1 MLCIINKI
9 ACISC
14 YRALRIIRVI
24 SAIRVQEN
32 DKRPRIKRI
41 SRIIVPDSSQ
51 DFSSDFERSDP
62 SKTPPL
68 SEVSSAFWL
77 GFWLRIF
84 VHHSSLTSSAI
95 NNHSS
100 AMNNESQIVLY
111 QPDDSIRLE
120 VKIDAGNETVWLNRN
135 QIAEL
140 FGRDV
145 KTIGK
150 HINNALRE
158 ELATET
164 ETNVSDVNNPKNPT
178 VAKFATVQIEGGRE
192 VTRQVEYYNL
202 DVILSVGYRVKS
214 NRGIQF
220 RRWSNTILKQYLLQG
235 YSINRHLVALQER
248 TDQRF
253 ADIEQRLDNQQKQ
266 IDFFIRTNVPPIE
279 GIFYEGQVLDARLF
293 AEQLIKIAK
302 REVVLIDNYI
312 DSRSFDILELRNPGV
327 EATIYVERIG
337 RGLQSLQQ
345 TAHTQS
351 GRTVHLAETSQRVH
365 DRFLI
370 IDDEVYHLGASLNE
384 LGKRLFAF
392 SRLQMDKGIIMRSVI
407 SHRSAICN
415 L

>member
-1 MLCIINKI
+1 
-9 ACISC
+9 
-14 YRALRIIRVI
+14 
-24 SAIRVQEN
+24 
-32 DKRPRIKRI
+32 
-41 SRIIVPDSSQ
+41 
-51 DFSSDFERSDP
+51 
-62 SKTPPL
+62 
-68 SEVSSAFWL
+68 
-77 GFWLRIF
+77 
-84 VHHSSLTSSAI
+84 
-95 NNHSS
+95 
-100 AMNNESQIVLY
+100 MNNESQIVLY

-120 VKIDAGNETVWLNRN
+120 VKIDAGNETVWLTQQ

-140 FGRDV
+140 FGTKRPAITKHLNNIYQSGELD
-145 KTIGK
+145 KASTCSILEHMGNDGK
-150 HINNALRE
+150 QHYTTA
-158 ELATET
+158 
-164 ETNVSDVNNPKNPT
+164 
-178 VAKFATVQIEGGRE
+178 
-192 VTRQVEYYNL
+192 YYNL
-202 DVILSVGYRVKS
+202 DAILSVGYRVNS
-214 NRGIQF
+214 VNATAF

-266 IDFFIRTNVPPIE
+266 IDFFVRTNVPPIE

-407 SHRSAICN
+407 SNQSDICN

>member
-1 MLCIINKI
+1 
-9 ACISC
+9 
-14 YRALRIIRVI
+14 
-24 SAIRVQEN
+24 
-32 DKRPRIKRI
+32 
-41 SRIIVPDSSQ
+41 
-51 DFSSDFERSDP
+51 
-62 SKTPPL
+62 
-68 SEVSSAFWL
+68 
-77 GFWLRIF
+77 
-84 VHHSSLTSSAI
+84 
-95 NNHSS
+95 
-100 AMNNESQIVLY
+100 MNNESQIVLY

-164 ETNVSDVNNPKNPT
+164 ETNVSDVNNPNNPT

-253 ADIEQRLDNQQKQ
+253 ADIEQRRLTL
-266 IDFFIRTNVPPIE
+266 IRHSRTT
-279 GIFYEGQVLDARLF
+279 Q
-293 AEQLIKIAK
+293 
-302 REVVLIDNYI
+302 
-312 DSRSFDILELRNPGV
+312 SRSRGNHLCRAHWQRTAIIAADSPHS
-327 EATIYVERIG
+327 ERANG
-337 RGLQSLQQ
+337 S
-345 TAHTQS
+345 S
-351 GRTVHLAETSQRVH
+351 GRNQPESPRP
-365 DRFLI
+365 FS
-370 IDDEVYHLGASLNE
+370 YH
-384 LGKRLFAF
+384 R
-392 SRLQMDKGIIMRSVI
+392 
-407 SHRSAICN
+407 
-415 L
+415 

>member
-1 MLCIINKI
+1 
-9 ACISC
+9 
-14 YRALRIIRVI
+14 
-24 SAIRVQEN
+24 
-32 DKRPRIKRI
+32 
-41 SRIIVPDSSQ
+41 
-51 DFSSDFERSDP
+51 
-62 SKTPPL
+62 
-68 SEVSSAFWL
+68 
-77 GFWLRIF
+77 
-84 VHHSSLTSSAI
+84 
-95 NNHSS
+95 
-100 AMNNESQIVLY
+100 MNNESQIVLY

-164 ETNVSDVNNPKNPT
+164 ETIVSDVNNQKNPT

-266 IDFFIRTNVPPIE
+266 IDFFVRTNVPPIE

-312 DSRSFDILELRNPGV
+312 DSRSFDILEFRNPGV

-392 SRLQMDKGIIMRSVI
+392 SRLQMDKEIIMRSVI
-407 SHRSAICN
+407 SHQ
-415 L
+415 

>member
-1 MLCIINKI
+1 M
-9 ACISC
+9 
-14 YRALRIIRVI
+14 
-24 SAIRVQEN
+24 Q
-32 DKRPRIKRI
+32 
-41 SRIIVPDSSQ
+41 
-51 DFSSDFERSDP
+51 
-62 SKTPPL
+62 
-68 SEVSSAFWL
+68 
-77 GFWLRIF
+77 
-84 VHHSSLTSSAI
+84 
-95 NNHSS
+95 
-100 AMNNESQIVLY
+100 NESQIVLY

-164 ETNVSDVNNPKNPT
+164 ETNVSDVNKQNNPT

-253 ADIEQRLDNQQKQ
+253 ANIEQRLDNQQKQ

-312 DSRSFDILELRNPGV
+312 DSRSFDILELRNPEV

-345 TAHTQS
+345 TAHTQT
-351 GRTVHLAETSQRVH
+351 GRTVHLAETRQRVH

-392 SRLQMDKGIIMRSVI
+392 CRLQMDKEIILRSI
-407 SHRSAICN
+407 ITN
-415 L
+415 Q

>member
-1 MLCIINKI
+1 MNFVVYNQQNRIHFPLI
-9 ACISC
+9 A
-14 YRALRIIRVI
+14 
-24 SAIRVQEN
+24 
-32 DKRPRIKRI
+32 
-41 SRIIVPDSSQ
+41 
-51 DFSSDFERSDP
+51 
-62 SKTPPL
+62 
-68 SEVSSAFWL
+68 
-77 GFWLRIF
+77 
-84 VHHSSLTSSAI
+84 HSSSAI

-164 ETNVSDVNNPKNPT
+164 ETIVSDVNNPKNPT

-266 IDFFIRTNVPPIE
+266 IDFFVRTNVPPIE

-392 SRLQMDKGIIMRSVI
+392 SRLQMDKEIIMRSVI
-407 SHRSAICN
+407 SN
-415 L
+415 Q

>member
-1 MLCIINKI
+1 
-9 ACISC
+9 
-14 YRALRIIRVI
+14 
-24 SAIRVQEN
+24 
-32 DKRPRIKRI
+32 
-41 SRIIVPDSSQ
+41 
-51 DFSSDFERSDP
+51 
-62 SKTPPL
+62 
-68 SEVSSAFWL
+68 
-77 GFWLRIF
+77 
-84 VHHSSLTSSAI
+84 
-95 NNHSS
+95 
-100 AMNNESQIVLY
+100 MNNESQIVLY

-164 ETNVSDVNNPKNPT
+164 ETNVSDVNNQNNPT

-266 IDFFIRTNVPPIE
+266 IDFFVRTNVPPIE

-407 SHRSAICN
+407 SNQSDICN

>member
-1 MLCIINKI
+1 
-9 ACISC
+9 
-14 YRALRIIRVI
+14 
-24 SAIRVQEN
+24 
-32 DKRPRIKRI
+32 
-41 SRIIVPDSSQ
+41 
-51 DFSSDFERSDP
+51 
-62 SKTPPL
+62 
-68 SEVSSAFWL
+68 
-77 GFWLRIF
+77 
-84 VHHSSLTSSAI
+84 
-95 NNHSS
+95 
-100 AMNNESQIVLY
+100 MNNESQIVLY
-111 QPDDSIRLE
+111 QPYDSIRLE

-164 ETNVSDVNNPKNPT
+164 ETNVSDVNNQNNPT

-266 IDFFIRTNVPPIE
+266 IDFFVRTNVPPIE

-407 SHRSAICN
+407 SHQ
-415 L
+415 

>member
-1 MLCIINKI
+1 
-9 ACISC
+9 
-14 YRALRIIRVI
+14 
-24 SAIRVQEN
+24 
-32 DKRPRIKRI
+32 
-41 SRIIVPDSSQ
+41 
-51 DFSSDFERSDP
+51 
-62 SKTPPL
+62 
-68 SEVSSAFWL
+68 
-77 GFWLRIF
+77 
-84 VHHSSLTSSAI
+84 
-95 NNHSS
+95 
-100 AMNNESQIVLY
+100 MNNESQIVLY

-164 ETNVSDVNNPKNPT
+164 ETIVSDVNNQKNPT

-266 IDFFIRTNVPPIE
+266 IDFFVRTNVPPIE

-392 SRLQMDKGIIMRSVI
+392 SRLQMDKEIIMRSVI
-407 SHRSAICN
+407 SHQIISV
-415 L
+415 

>member
-1 MLCIINKI
+1 
-9 ACISC
+9 
-14 YRALRIIRVI
+14 
-24 SAIRVQEN
+24 
-32 DKRPRIKRI
+32 
-41 SRIIVPDSSQ
+41 
-51 DFSSDFERSDP
+51 
-62 SKTPPL
+62 
-68 SEVSSAFWL
+68 
-77 GFWLRIF
+77 
-84 VHHSSLTSSAI
+84 
-95 NNHSS
+95 
-100 AMNNESQIVLY
+100 MNNESQIVLY

-164 ETNVSDVNNPKNPT
+164 ETNVSDVNNQNNPT

-266 IDFFIRTNVPPIE
+266 IDFFVRTNVPPIE

-392 SRLQMDKGIIMRSVI
+392 SRLQMDKGIIMRSII
-407 SHRSAICN
+407 SNQIIN
-415 L
+415 

>member
-1 MLCIINKI
+1 
-9 ACISC
+9 
-14 YRALRIIRVI
+14 
-24 SAIRVQEN
+24 
-32 DKRPRIKRI
+32 
-41 SRIIVPDSSQ
+41 
-51 DFSSDFERSDP
+51 
-62 SKTPPL
+62 
-68 SEVSSAFWL
+68 
-77 GFWLRIF
+77 
-84 VHHSSLTSSAI
+84 
-95 NNHSS
+95 
-100 AMNNESQIVLY
+100 MNNESQIVLY

-164 ETNVSDVNNPKNPT
+164 ETNVSDVNNQNNPT

-253 ADIEQRLDNQQKQ
+253 ADIEQRRLTL
-266 IDFFIRTNVPPIE
+266 IRHSRT
-279 GIFYEGQVLDARLF
+279 ALF
-293 AEQLIKIAK
+293 
-302 REVVLIDNYI
+302 R
-312 DSRSFDILELRNPGV
+312 SR
-327 EATIYVERIG
+327 
-337 RGLQSLQQ
+337 
-345 TAHTQS
+345 
-351 GRTVHLAETSQRVH
+351 
-365 DRFLI
+365 
-370 IDDEVYHLGASLNE
+370 YHLGASLNE
-384 LGKRLFAF
+384 LSKRLFAF
-392 SRLQMDKGIIMRSVI
+392 SRLQMDKEIITRSII
-407 SHRSAICN
+407 SNQQSYRRTRFFLKGQRSHQTRW
-415 L
+415 

>member
-1 MLCIINKI
+1 M
-9 ACISC
+9 
-14 YRALRIIRVI
+14 
-24 SAIRVQEN
+24 Q
-32 DKRPRIKRI
+32 
-41 SRIIVPDSSQ
+41 
-51 DFSSDFERSDP
+51 
-62 SKTPPL
+62 
-68 SEVSSAFWL
+68 
-77 GFWLRIF
+77 
-84 VHHSSLTSSAI
+84 
-95 NNHSS
+95 
-100 AMNNESQIVLY
+100 NESQIVLY

-164 ETNVSDVNNPKNPT
+164 ETNVSDVNKQNNPT

-266 IDFFIRTNVPPIE
+266 IDFFVRTNVPPIE

-392 SRLQMDKGIIMRSVI
+392 SRLQMDKGIIMRSII
-407 SHRSAICN
+407 SNQIIN
-415 L
+415 

>member
-1 MLCIINKI
+1 
-9 ACISC
+9 
-14 YRALRIIRVI
+14 
-24 SAIRVQEN
+24 
-32 DKRPRIKRI
+32 
-41 SRIIVPDSSQ
+41 
-51 DFSSDFERSDP
+51 
-62 SKTPPL
+62 
-68 SEVSSAFWL
+68 
-77 GFWLRIF
+77 
-84 VHHSSLTSSAI
+84 
-95 NNHSS
+95 
-100 AMNNESQIVLY
+100 MNNESQIVLY

-164 ETNVSDVNNPKNPT
+164 ETIVSDVNNPKNPT

-266 IDFFIRTNVPPIE
+266 IDFFVRTNVPPIE

-370 IDDEVYHLGASLNE
+370 IDNEVYHLGASLNE

-392 SRLQMDKGIIMRSVI
+392 SRLQMDKEIIMRSVI
-407 SHRSAICN
+407 SHQSSV
-415 L
+415 

>member
-1 MLCIINKI
+1 
-9 ACISC
+9 
-14 YRALRIIRVI
+14 
-24 SAIRVQEN
+24 
-32 DKRPRIKRI
+32 
-41 SRIIVPDSSQ
+41 
-51 DFSSDFERSDP
+51 
-62 SKTPPL
+62 
-68 SEVSSAFWL
+68 
-77 GFWLRIF
+77 
-84 VHHSSLTSSAI
+84 
-95 NNHSS
+95 
-100 AMNNESQIVLY
+100 MNNESQIVLY

-164 ETNVSDVNNPKNPT
+164 ETNVSDVNNQNNPT

-266 IDFFIRTNVPPIE
+266 IDFFVRTNVPPIE

-407 SHRSAICN
+407 SNQSDICY

>member
-1 MLCIINKI
+1 
-9 ACISC
+9 
-14 YRALRIIRVI
+14 
-24 SAIRVQEN
+24 
-32 DKRPRIKRI
+32 
-41 SRIIVPDSSQ
+41 
-51 DFSSDFERSDP
+51 
-62 SKTPPL
+62 
-68 SEVSSAFWL
+68 
-77 GFWLRIF
+77 
-84 VHHSSLTSSAI
+84 
-95 NNHSS
+95 
-100 AMNNESQIVLY
+100 MNNESQIVLY

-164 ETNVSDVNNPKNPT
+164 ETNVSDVNNQNNPT

-266 IDFFIRTNVPPIE
+266 IDFFVRTNVPPIE

-392 SRLQMDKGIIMRSVI
+392 SRLQMDKGIIMKSVI
-407 SHRSAICN
+407 SHQ
-415 L
+415 

>member
-1 MLCIINKI
+1 
-9 ACISC
+9 
-14 YRALRIIRVI
+14 
-24 SAIRVQEN
+24 
-32 DKRPRIKRI
+32 
-41 SRIIVPDSSQ
+41 
-51 DFSSDFERSDP
+51 
-62 SKTPPL
+62 
-68 SEVSSAFWL
+68 
-77 GFWLRIF
+77 
-84 VHHSSLTSSAI
+84 
-95 NNHSS
+95 
-100 AMNNESQIVLY
+100 MNNESQIVLY

-164 ETNVSDVNNPKNPT
+164 ETNVSDVNKQNNPT

-266 IDFFIRTNVPPIE
+266 IDFFVRTNVPPIE

-407 SHRSAICN
+407 SHQ
-415 L
+415 

>member
-1 MLCIINKI
+1 M
-9 ACISC
+9 
-14 YRALRIIRVI
+14 
-24 SAIRVQEN
+24 Q
-32 DKRPRIKRI
+32 
-41 SRIIVPDSSQ
+41 
-51 DFSSDFERSDP
+51 
-62 SKTPPL
+62 
-68 SEVSSAFWL
+68 
-77 GFWLRIF
+77 
-84 VHHSSLTSSAI
+84 
-95 NNHSS
+95 
-100 AMNNESQIVLY
+100 NESQIVLY

-158 ELATET
+158 ELVSET
-164 ETNVSDVNNPKNPT
+164 ETNVSDVNKQNNPT

-253 ADIEQRLDNQQKQ
+253 ANIEQRLDNQQKQ
-266 IDFFIRTNVPPIE
+266 IDFFIRTNVPPVE

-345 TAHTQS
+345 TAHTQT
-351 GRTVHLAETSQRVH
+351 GRIVHLAETRQRVH

-392 SRLQMDKGIIMRSVI
+392 SRLQMDKEIIMRSVI
-407 SHRSAICN
+407 INHQSVINHQ
-415 L
+415 

>member
-1 MLCIINKI
+1 MCPKLNTY
-9 ACISC
+9 SN
-14 YRALRIIRVI
+14 
-24 SAIRVQEN
+24 Q
-32 DKRPRIKRI
+32 
-41 SRIIVPDSSQ
+41 SSVRQ
-51 DFSSDFERSDP
+51 MVEPVTSQ
-62 SKTPPL
+62 PL
-68 SEVSSAFWL
+68 
-77 GFWLRIF
+77 
-84 VHHSSLTSSAI
+84 
-95 NNHSS
+95 
-100 AMNNESQIVLY
+100 MQNESQIVLY

-164 ETNVSDVNNPKNPT
+164 ETNVSDVNKQNNPT

-253 ADIEQRLDNQQKQ
+253 ANIEQRLDNQQKQ
-266 IDFFIRTNVPPIE
+266 IDFFI
-279 GIFYEGQVLDARLF
+279 F
-293 AEQLIKIAK
+293 
-302 REVVLIDNYI
+302 
-312 DSRSFDILELRNPGV
+312 S
-327 EATIYVERIG
+327 
-337 RGLQSLQQ
+337 
-345 TAHTQS
+345 
-351 GRTVHLAETSQRVH
+351 
-365 DRFLI
+365 
-370 IDDEVYHLGASLNE
+370 YH
-384 LGKRLFAF
+384 R
-392 SRLQMDKGIIMRSVI
+392 
-407 SHRSAICN
+407 
-415 L
+415 

>member
-1 MLCIINKI
+1 
-9 ACISC
+9 
-14 YRALRIIRVI
+14 
-24 SAIRVQEN
+24 
-32 DKRPRIKRI
+32 
-41 SRIIVPDSSQ
+41 
-51 DFSSDFERSDP
+51 
-62 SKTPPL
+62 
-68 SEVSSAFWL
+68 
-77 GFWLRIF
+77 
-84 VHHSSLTSSAI
+84 
-95 NNHSS
+95 
-100 AMNNESQIVLY
+100 MNNESQIVLY

-164 ETNVSDVNNPKNPT
+164 ETIVSDLNNPKNPT

-253 ADIEQRLDNQQKQ
+253 ANIEQRLDNQQKQ
-266 IDFFIRTNVPPIE
+266 IDFFIRTNVPPVE

-312 DSRSFDILELRNPGV
+312 DSRSFDILELRNPEV

-345 TAHTQS
+345 TAQTQT
-351 GRTVHLAETSQRVH
+351 GRTVHLAETRQRVH

-392 SRLQMDKGIIMRSVI
+392 SRLQMDKEIIMRSI
-407 SHRSAICN
+407 ITHQ
-415 L
+415 

>member
-1 MLCIINKI
+1 M
-9 ACISC
+9 
-14 YRALRIIRVI
+14 
-24 SAIRVQEN
+24 Q
-32 DKRPRIKRI
+32 
-41 SRIIVPDSSQ
+41 
-51 DFSSDFERSDP
+51 
-62 SKTPPL
+62 
-68 SEVSSAFWL
+68 
-77 GFWLRIF
+77 
-84 VHHSSLTSSAI
+84 
-95 NNHSS
+95 
-100 AMNNESQIVLY
+100 NESQIVLY

-164 ETNVSDVNNPKNPT
+164 ETNVSDVNKQNNPT

-266 IDFFIRTNVPPIE
+266 IDFFVRTNVPPIE

>member
-1 MLCIINKI
+1 M
-9 ACISC
+9 
-14 YRALRIIRVI
+14 
-24 SAIRVQEN
+24 Q
-32 DKRPRIKRI
+32 
-41 SRIIVPDSSQ
+41 
-51 DFSSDFERSDP
+51 
-62 SKTPPL
+62 
-68 SEVSSAFWL
+68 
-77 GFWLRIF
+77 
-84 VHHSSLTSSAI
+84 
-95 NNHSS
+95 
-100 AMNNESQIVLY
+100 NESQIVLY

-164 ETNVSDVNNPKNPT
+164 ETNVSDVNKQNNPT

-253 ADIEQRLDNQQKQ
+253 ANIEQRLDNQQKQ
-266 IDFFIRTNVPPIE
+266 IDFFIRTNVPTVE

-407 SHRSAICN
+407 SHQ
-415 L
+415 

>member
-1 MLCIINKI
+1 
-9 ACISC
+9 
-14 YRALRIIRVI
+14 
-24 SAIRVQEN
+24 
-32 DKRPRIKRI
+32 
-41 SRIIVPDSSQ
+41 
-51 DFSSDFERSDP
+51 
-62 SKTPPL
+62 
-68 SEVSSAFWL
+68 
-77 GFWLRIF
+77 
-84 VHHSSLTSSAI
+84 
-95 NNHSS
+95 
-100 AMNNESQIVLY
+100 MNNESQIVLY

-164 ETNVSDVNNPKNPT
+164 ETIVSDVNNQKNPT

-266 IDFFIRTNVPPIE
+266 IDFFVRTNVPPIE

-407 SHRSAICN
+407 SHQELA
-415 L
+415 

>member
-1 MLCIINKI
+1 
-9 ACISC
+9 
-14 YRALRIIRVI
+14 
-24 SAIRVQEN
+24 
-32 DKRPRIKRI
+32 
-41 SRIIVPDSSQ
+41 
-51 DFSSDFERSDP
+51 
-62 SKTPPL
+62 
-68 SEVSSAFWL
+68 
-77 GFWLRIF
+77 
-84 VHHSSLTSSAI
+84 
-95 NNHSS
+95 
-100 AMNNESQIVLY
+100 MNNESQIVLY

-164 ETNVSDVNNPKNPT
+164 ETNVSDVNNQKNPT

-392 SRLQMDKGIIMRSVI
+392 SRLQMDKGIIMRSII
-407 SHRSAICN
+407 SN
-415 L
+415 Q

>member
-1 MLCIINKI
+1 
-9 ACISC
+9 
-14 YRALRIIRVI
+14 
-24 SAIRVQEN
+24 
-32 DKRPRIKRI
+32 
-41 SRIIVPDSSQ
+41 
-51 DFSSDFERSDP
+51 
-62 SKTPPL
+62 
-68 SEVSSAFWL
+68 
-77 GFWLRIF
+77 
-84 VHHSSLTSSAI
+84 
-95 NNHSS
+95 
-100 AMNNESQIVLY
+100 MNNESQIVLY

-164 ETNVSDVNNPKNPT
+164 ETNVSDVNNPNNPT

-266 IDFFIRTNVPPIE
+266 IDFFVRTNVPPIE

-407 SHRSAICN
+407 SHQELA
-415 L
+415 

>member
-1 MLCIINKI
+1 M
-9 ACISC
+9 ADT
-14 YRALRIIRVI
+14 VTT
-24 SAIRVQEN
+24 Q
-32 DKRPRIKRI
+32 
-41 SRIIVPDSSQ
+41 
-51 DFSSDFERSDP
+51 
-62 SKTPPL
+62 PL
-68 SEVSSAFWL
+68 
-77 GFWLRIF
+77 GQ
-84 VHHSSLTSSAI
+84 
-95 NNHSS
+95 
-100 AMNNESQIVLY
+100 NESQIVLY

-158 ELATET
+158 ELASESLTDEY
-164 ETNVSDVNNPKNPT
+164 EASQSSNPS

-235 YSINRHLVALQER
+235 YNINHHLVALQER

-266 IDFFIRTNVPPIE
+266 IDFFIRTNVPPVE

-293 AEQLIKIAK
+293 AEQLIRIAK

-327 EATIYVERIG
+327 EATIFVDRIG

-345 TAHTQS
+345 TASIQS
-351 GRTVHLAETSQRVH
+351 GRIVQLSETRQRVH

-392 SRLQMDKGIIMRSVI
+392 SRLQMDKEIIMHQVRQ
-407 SHRSAICN
+407 
-415 L
+415 

>member
-1 MLCIINKI
+1 
-9 ACISC
+9 
-14 YRALRIIRVI
+14 
-24 SAIRVQEN
+24 
-32 DKRPRIKRI
+32 
-41 SRIIVPDSSQ
+41 
-51 DFSSDFERSDP
+51 
-62 SKTPPL
+62 
-68 SEVSSAFWL
+68 
-77 GFWLRIF
+77 
-84 VHHSSLTSSAI
+84 
-95 NNHSS
+95 
-100 AMNNESQIVLY
+100 MNNESQIVLY

-164 ETNVSDVNNPKNPT
+164 ETIVSDLNNPKNPT

-266 IDFFIRTNVPPIE
+266 IDFFVRTNVPPIE

>member
-1 MLCIINKI
+1 
-9 ACISC
+9 
-14 YRALRIIRVI
+14 
-24 SAIRVQEN
+24 
-32 DKRPRIKRI
+32 
-41 SRIIVPDSSQ
+41 
-51 DFSSDFERSDP
+51 
-62 SKTPPL
+62 
-68 SEVSSAFWL
+68 
-77 GFWLRIF
+77 
-84 VHHSSLTSSAI
+84 
-95 NNHSS
+95 
-100 AMNNESQIVLY
+100 MNNESQIVLY

-164 ETNVSDVNNPKNPT
+164 ETNVSDVNNQNNPT

-407 SHRSAICN
+407 SNQSDICN

>member
-1 MLCIINKI
+1 
-9 ACISC
+9 
-14 YRALRIIRVI
+14 
-24 SAIRVQEN
+24 
-32 DKRPRIKRI
+32 
-41 SRIIVPDSSQ
+41 
-51 DFSSDFERSDP
+51 
-62 SKTPPL
+62 
-68 SEVSSAFWL
+68 
-77 GFWLRIF
+77 
-84 VHHSSLTSSAI
+84 
-95 NNHSS
+95 
-100 AMNNESQIVLY
+100 MNNESQIVLY

-164 ETNVSDVNNPKNPT
+164 ETIVSDVNNQKNPT

-266 IDFFIRTNVPPIE
+266 IDFFVRTNVPPIE

-407 SHRSAICN
+407 SN
-415 L
+415 Q

>member
-1 MLCIINKI
+1 M
-9 ACISC
+9 
-14 YRALRIIRVI
+14 
-24 SAIRVQEN
+24 Q
-32 DKRPRIKRI
+32 
-41 SRIIVPDSSQ
+41 
-51 DFSSDFERSDP
+51 
-62 SKTPPL
+62 
-68 SEVSSAFWL
+68 
-77 GFWLRIF
+77 
-84 VHHSSLTSSAI
+84 
-95 NNHSS
+95 
-100 AMNNESQIVLY
+100 NESQIVLY

-164 ETNVSDVNNPKNPT
+164 ETKASDVNNQNNPT

-279 GIFYEGQVLDARLF
+279 GIFYESQVLDARLF

-351 GRTVHLAETSQRVH
+351 GRTVHLAETCQRVH

-370 IDDEVYHLGASLNE
+370 IDAEVYHLGASLNE

-407 SHRSAICN
+407 SN
-415 L
+415 Q

>member
-1 MLCIINKI
+1 M
-9 ACISC
+9 
-14 YRALRIIRVI
+14 
-24 SAIRVQEN
+24 Q
-32 DKRPRIKRI
+32 
-41 SRIIVPDSSQ
+41 
-51 DFSSDFERSDP
+51 
-62 SKTPPL
+62 
-68 SEVSSAFWL
+68 
-77 GFWLRIF
+77 
-84 VHHSSLTSSAI
+84 
-95 NNHSS
+95 
-100 AMNNESQIVLY
+100 NESQIVLY

-164 ETNVSDVNNPKNPT
+164 ETNVSDVNKQNNPT

-253 ADIEQRLDNQQKQ
+253 ANIEQRLDNQQKQ
-266 IDFFIRTNVPPIE
+266 IDFFIRTNVPPVE

-312 DSRSFDILELRNPGV
+312 DSRSFDILELRNPEV

-345 TAHTQS
+345 TAHTQT
-351 GRTVHLAETSQRVH
+351 GRIVHLAETRQRVH

-392 SRLQMDKGIIMRSVI
+392 SRLQMDKEIIMRSVI
-407 SHRSAICN
+407 SHCM
-415 L
+415 